1 VSASIWTLS
10 LRASAADRPNRCSFP
25 YSHSHPAL
33 GRHRASAL
41 PHSASPR
48 PLPHRATILHAR
60 HAFPLPHCTPLPAIP
75 RLAPIHR
82 HAPIHLTIA
91 AMAGTTLAP
100 PRRHHKEVVVGP
112 DFVSRARPKTPRQ
125 EGRPAQLGCLLW
137 TFPRPKLASYR
148 SPPPRRPGSSPMSFK
163 CSRCF
168 RLMFQVFHL
177 NISSV
182 FYNVIV

>member
-1 VSASIWTLS
+1 MGVSASIRTLS
-10 LRASAADRPNRCSFP
+10 LRASAADRPNRRSFP
-25 YSHSHPAL
+25 HSHSHPAV
-33 GRHRASAL
+33 GRHHASAL

-48 PLPHRATILHAR
+48 PLPHHATILHAR
-60 HAFPLPHCTPLPAIP
+60 HAFPLPHRSPLPAIP

-82 HAPIHLTIA
+82 CAPIHLTIA

-100 PRRHHKEVVVGP
+100 PRRHHKEVIAGP
-112 DFVSRARPKTPRQ
+112 DFVSRARLKTPRQ

-137 TFPRPKLASYR
+137 TFPRPKLAGYH
-148 SPPPRRPGSSPMSFK
+148 SPPPGRPGPSPMPFK
-163 CSRCF
+163 CF

-177 NISSV
+177 NISSI